1 MTRSIWKGPFVDISI
16 KRNLYTVKNKMQKKV
31 HLDHQVFVWSRRSMI
46 LPDFCGQPFHIY
58 NGKKFIICK
67 VSEYM
72 IGHKFGEFSSTR
84 KIPAHK
90 QKNYPK
96 SSKGKR

>member
-16 KRNLYTVKNKMQKKV
+16 KRYLDTVKNKMQKK
-31 HLDHQVFVWSRRSMI
+31 DHKIFVWSRRSMI
-46 LPDFCGQPFHIY
+46 LPDFCGQQFHIY